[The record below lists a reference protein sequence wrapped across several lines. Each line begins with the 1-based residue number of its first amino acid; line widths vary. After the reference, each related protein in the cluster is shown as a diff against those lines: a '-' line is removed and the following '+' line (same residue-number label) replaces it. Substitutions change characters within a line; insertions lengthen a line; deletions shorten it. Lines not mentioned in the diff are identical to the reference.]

1 MCIVHKKY
9 SKHSLIIIAI
19 SVSLEQYESKNCID
33 LNDT

>member
-9 SKHSLIIIAI
+9 SKHSLIAM
-19 SVSLEQYESKNCID
+19 SVSLKQYESKNCID